1 MSGAVHMFFA
11 PRQICHPG
19 GCPGDNQVFSAEMND
34 IPAFFIPKIGQVA
47 STPAVNDRPIAWYL
61 GTDQDNLLV
70 IFLV

>member
-11 PRQICHPG
+11 PRQKGRLG
-19 GCPGDNQVFSAEMND
+19 GCPGDNQVFSAEMNN
-34 IPAFFIPKIGQVA
+34 IPAFSIPKIGQVV

-70 IFLV
+70 IVLV